1 MVLLRSTV
9 AQAPASHR
17 LWLPCTQPFFVAALH
32 PKVVVAALHPTSLA
46 MASEAGAS
54 STTPTSCK
62 KRRVTKGKAEAVQED
77 FLRLQEQKTVEYI
90 NEYMVEHPEVVPV
103 LASMC
108 QNGSSLQTTP
118 APVTNQDELPRSY
131 TKMKNLPVKFMSL
144 QLQEAEQDSDLSA
157 YLKDSGDTKKLFYWA
172 FGVAAEE
179 MLANGRGERTVQV
192 APHCVCL
199 RVPPSLSLPLSLSV
213 ALFACLCGCLS
224 FCVCLSVHQSV
235 SLSVSACLSLC
246 QSVFLSLSL
255 SVFLPVFP
263 SVSVSLSVFL
273 CVCQSLCVSLS
284 DLSVFLSLPL
294 SLPLSLS
301 LSLRQS
307 AGLSVRLSVF
317 LR

>member
-1 MVLLRSTV
+1 M
-9 AQAPASHR
+9 
-17 LWLPCTQPFFVAALH
+17 
-32 PKVVVAALHPTSLA
+32 
-46 MASEAGAS
+46 
-54 STTPTSCK
+54 
-62 KRRVTKGKAEAVQED
+62 D

-103 LASMC
+103 LAAMC
-108 QNGSSLQTTP
+108 QNGSFLQTAP
-118 APVTNQDELPRSY
+118 APVPNQDELPRSY

-157 YLKDSGDTKKLFYWA
+157 YLKDSADTKKLFYWA

-179 MLANGRGERTVQV
+179 TLALGRGERTVQV

-255 SVFLPVFP
+255 C
-263 SVSVSLSVFL
+263 LSACLSF
-273 CVCQSLCVSLS
+273 CVC
-284 DLSVFLSLPL
+284 F
-294 SLPLSLS
+294 
-301 LSLRQS
+301 
-307 AGLSVRLSVF
+307 SVRLSVCLSVSVCF
-317 LR
+317 SI

>member
-1 MVLLRSTV
+1 MVLLRSTL

-46 MASEAGAS
+46 MASEAGDS

-90 NEYMVEHPEVVPV
+90 NEYMVEHPEVVPIM
-103 LASMC
+103 ATMC
-108 QNGSSLQTTP
+108 QNGSFLQNTP
-118 APVTNQDELPRSY
+118 APVTNPDELPRSY

-255 SVFLPVFP
+255 C
-263 SVSVSLSVFL
+263 LSACLSF
-273 CVCQSLCVSLS
+273 CVC
-284 DLSVFLSLPL
+284 F
-294 SLPLSLS
+294 
-301 LSLRQS
+301 
-307 AGLSVRLSVF
+307 SVRLSVCLSVSVCF
-317 LR
+317 SI